1 MGDRTTAH
9 DGATGKPVKVVYDA
23 EIRDLLYCEKLYNSC
38 CCIKYNATRSY
49 IWLLDGAIE
58 MKCATQKN
66 HAVSSHAPSPMLPSS
81 LTNAPFVSRAR
92 SDGNRTKCPCTPG
105 FCVPLQDDIS
115 KFYFDKKPFRPY
127 GYCGGKCCY
136 KEPKLEVMHGG
147 CMFCCVHI
155 NPGPPCF
162 PPKESVVLM
171 PYERG
176 SFPCCCVANRVNFNE
191 NCCGCCGPPTGDP
204 KLYEML
210 PMQPKNAAAFVAEAK
225 KQLVGRNA
233 PGMME
238 LERQDI

>member
-58 MKCATQKN
+58 MN
-66 HAVSSHAPSPMLPSS
+66 
-81 LTNAPFVSRAR
+81 
-92 SDGNRTKCPCTPG
+92 DGNRTKCPCTPG

-171 PYERG
+171 PYEKG

-225 KQLVGRNA
+225 KQLVGRNT

-238 LERQDI
+238 IERNEV